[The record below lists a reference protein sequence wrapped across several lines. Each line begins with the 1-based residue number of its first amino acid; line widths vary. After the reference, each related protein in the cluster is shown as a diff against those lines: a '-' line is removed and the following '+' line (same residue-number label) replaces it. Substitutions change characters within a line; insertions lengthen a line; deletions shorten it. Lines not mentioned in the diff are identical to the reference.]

1 MAKAR
6 RLARVRMLARRGMQ
20 RAAERAHLRL
30 RMCVSPCGPACG
42 PAFNKPMCLSVCAA
56 CTEPWGSGGGAM
68 QHIWP
73 CLSRAW
79 SRFRLR
85 RRARLSA
92 QKIGSWAWCVRV
104 QCGVRKCSWAV
115 LMSTNTLL
123 SRGVCSLVSSL
134 HPKITISPSRT
145 GTGGEP
151 NPSTNGSRPSARW
164 AHCWGRWVCVGCG
177 GV

>member
-1 MAKAR
+1 MNRGGKRTSRSWTSCRRLTDALHLKQICGWQRAPPLALRLAKAR
-6 RLARVRMLARRGMQ
+6 RLVRLIMPPRIGVQ
-20 RAAERAHLRL
+20 HAAERAHLRL
-30 RMCVSPCGPACG
+30 RMCVSHTCCAWALWAGLWTSIQQAHVP
-42 PAFNKPMCLSVCAA
+42 LSLCAA

-104 QCGVRKCSWAV
+104 QCGVRK
-115 LMSTNTLL
+115 
-123 SRGVCSLVSSL
+123 
-134 HPKITISPSRT
+134 
-145 GTGGEP
+145 
-151 NPSTNGSRPSARW
+151 
-164 AHCWGRWVCVGCG
+164 
-177 GV
+177 